1 MSQRKKALSRR
12 SFLTRVVGAAA
23 MTGSAGAITG
33 CGTTGA
39 YTGITDQDGGF
50 YADRAGHGRGT
61 VRTGITDS
69 DEGRNRDA
77 VGAGRGGAG
86 RNTYGRQRTGVTDA
100 DSGRG
105 ADAPGYG
112 RRRTTRGPSGIT
124 DIDPRDRTGNG
135 QGGRPGSC
143 TDSDNN
149 SGGYRADPAGRGR
162 HC

>member
-1 MSQRKKALSRR
+1 MSDKRKISRR
-12 SFLTRVVGAAA
+12 SFLSRIVGGASMTGAAA
-23 MTGSAGAITG
+23 VVTA

-50 YADRAGHGRGT
+50 SADRAGYGRGA

-100 DSGRG
+100 DTGSQ

-112 RRRTTRGPSGIT
+112 RRSTSRPNPQRVHCSDRDVRARNGRQ
-124 DIDPRDRTGNG
+124 DPTSY
-135 QGGRPGSC
+135 GRC
-143 TDSDNN
+143 
-149 SGGYRADPAGRGR
+149 GR
-162 HC
+162 H

>member
-1 MSQRKKALSRR
+1 MAKKRKLSRR
-12 SFLTRVVGAAA
+12 SFLGRVIGGATLTGAA
-23 MTGSAGAITG
+23 GALTG

-39 YTGITDQDGGF
+39 YTGITDRDGGF
-50 YADRAGHGRGT
+50 YADAAGHGRGV

-100 DSGRG
+100 DTGNA

-112 RRRTTRGPSGIT
+112 RRQRSGGGSRNPQGRQPGEIFCTDRDSNATNGRQDPSGY
-124 DIDPRDRTGNG
+124 
-135 QGGRPGSC
+135 GRC
-143 TDSDNN
+143 R
-149 SGGYRADPAGRGR
+149 YQ
-162 HC
+162 